1 MSDRDTKTI
10 GDTMED
16 TKERHRRY
24 IRAVNHPLRRR
35 ILKAIKEGYD
45 TMQSLEESLHV
56 DAKTLDWHLRLLE
69 YGYCVERIDDTRFTL
84 TQDGLVVDHVE
95 G

>member
-24 IRAVNHPLRRR
+24 IEAVNNPLRRK
-35 ILKAIKEGYD
+35 ILRAIKEGYD
-45 TMQSLEESLHV
+45 TIQSLEENLLI
-56 DAKTLDWHLRLLE
+56 DAKTLDWHLKILE
-69 YGYCVERIDDTRFTL
+69 HGYCVERIGDNRFTL
-84 TQDGLVVDHVE
+84 THDGLIIDQVE